1 MLSEILGYKDL
12 LYNLTLK
19 ELKLKYKSSI
29 LGIIWS
35 LLNPLMMIVIYT
47 IAFKMIL
54 RIPIENYSVVVFTG
68 LLPWLFFQNSVNQS
82 SSSLVSN
89 SSLISKVYFPRSILP
104 FSIIFSNFINFLLTL
119 LVLFGVVIYFNIE
132 LTIYLLILP
141 FLLVLLLLFVAGV
154 SLLITALN
162 SKYRDTAYLME
173 VVFTGWFYLTPIIYP
188 LSIVPDNLRPLILSN
203 PFTSMIE
210 CFRAII
216 IDGELP
222 NMLYLS
228 IFVVFSTFCFILGML
243 VFRRREKYFVDEI

>member
-19 ELKLKYKSSI
+19 ELKLKYKNSI

-35 LLNPLMMIVIYT
+35 LLNPLMMIIIYT

-104 FSIIFSNFINFLLTL
+104 FSIILSNFINFLLTL
-119 LVLFGVVIYFNIE
+119 LILFSVVIYFNIQ
-132 LTIYLLILP
+132 LTVYLLLLP
-141 FLLVLLLLFVAGV
+141 FLLFFLLLFVAGV

-203 PFTSMIE
+203 PVTSMIE

-216 IDGELP
+216 IDGEFP
-222 NMLYLS
+222 NILYIS
-228 IFVVFSTFCFILGML
+228 IFVVFSTFCFVLGML